1 MENVKVYC
9 IIVTYNAMK
18 WVDKC
23 LGSLRNSSLKLYPV
37 IIDNCSNDE
46 TVEYIKENYPE
57 AYLIA
62 NSDNRGFGQA
72 NNQGIEYAYKSGGTH
87 FFLLNQDAWVHTDT
101 ASRLVE
107 VQDKYGIAIASPI
120 HLNGAGNLLDFNY
133 FSYSVLNNSNIDY
146 VSDLILSNL
155 RDYYAVSKIN
165 AAAWMLTKRI
175 IERVGGF
182 DPIFFHYGEDNNYCQ
197 RVIYNKEIVAF
208 VTGAF
213 IHHDRER
220 KGNFN
225 VFKKNA
231 VIAKLLNEYADINK
245 NIGRITKTRVKI
257 HLANFKL
264 AVSLLLKLKLS
275 DFNGLLTSYITFIRK
290 FSRIRYS
297 RRINKVH
304 SHNWLKLD

>member
-46 TVEYIKENYPE
+46 TVRYIKENYPD

-72 NNQGIEYAYKSGGTH
+72 NNQGIEYAYKNGGTH
-87 FFLLNQDAWVHTDT
+87 FFLLNQDAWVHTNT
-101 ASRLVE
+101 VSRLVE

-120 HLNGAGNLLDFNY
+120 HLNGPGNLLDFNY
-133 FSYSVLNNSNIDY
+133 FSYSVLNTSNIDY
-146 VSDLILSNL
+146 VSDLILNNL
-155 RDYYAVSKIN
+155 KDYYSVPKIN
-165 AAAWMLTKRI
+165 AAAWMLTKEI

-220 KGNFN
+220 KGNVS

-231 VIAKLLNEYADINK
+231 VTAKLLNEYVDINK
-245 NIGRITKTRVKI
+245 NIGSLTKTRLKM
-257 HLANFKL
+257 HLSNFKL
-264 AVSLLLKLKLS
+264 AVFLLLKLKLS
-275 DFNGLLTSYITFIRK
+275 DFAGLFTSYVTFIRK
-290 FSRIRYS
+290 FSKIRYS
-297 RRINKVH
+297 RKINKDR